1 MLEETPGDRNLVVEK
16 KGTAADTQAGF
27 RTFIMPPKVSLSV
40 QTRAGE
46 RNNLA
51 SWYF

>member
-16 KGTAADTQAGF
+16 KGQQQTHKGF